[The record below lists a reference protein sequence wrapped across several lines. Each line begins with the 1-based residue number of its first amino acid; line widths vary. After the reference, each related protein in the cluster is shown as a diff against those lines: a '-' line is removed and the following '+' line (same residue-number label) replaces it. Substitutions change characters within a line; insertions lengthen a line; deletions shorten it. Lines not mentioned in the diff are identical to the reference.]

1 MEGDR
6 QISTIYATIE
16 WNCGAAQHGKGPPDL
31 AAVRP
36 QVLTVSSSES
46 ESVAVVFACKYASI
60 TGAQVLIL

>member
-31 AAVRP
+31 AAVRL
-36 QVLTVSSSES
+36 QVLTISSSER
-46 ESVAVVFACKYASI
+46 ESVAVVRAIMGYKYHWCTAKK
-60 TGAQVLIL
+60 T